1 VKLTLAEQIL
11 ESRKH
16 SLMRVEI
23 YNPPVQEEEET
34 VIQEED
40 TDPTPE

>member
-1 VKLTLAEQIL
+1 MALTLAEQL
-11 ESRKH
+11 
-16 SLMRVEI
+16 VENSKSKLTKVVI
-23 YNPPVQEEEET
+23 HTPQVEEET